1 MQAVMASDF
10 AITRLVQGSRT
21 CMQSWPRTGSPRQE
35 GMQAEMASDFAM
47 VSPRQEGMQAVMAS
61 DFAITRLVLGRKAN

>member
-35 GMQAEMASDFAM
+35 GMQA
-47 VSPRQEGMQAVMAS
+47 VMAS
-61 DFAITRLVLGRKAN
+61 DFAITRLVPGRKAN